1 MLGLS
6 FLLKLIFSTFMC
18 LEEDKQKVVS
28 VGSLVAHVYWLAALL
43 KVQNN

>member
-6 FLLKLIFSTFMC
+6 FLLKLIFSTSKC

-28 VGSLVAHVYWLAALL
+28 VGGLVAHVYWLAALL